1 MIGIQLML
9 LAGVFVSLSNYF
21 MRKSIDAG
29 GTTKGFLMVQLF
41 VVFLVAILLNPVRM
55 GNYEWSGCMSLFGI
69 AGGVVLALMMA
80 SLGRA
85 LETGPA
91 GLTFASFSS
100 ATVMP
105 SVVMVL
111 VFGATFGY
119 HYTFWNGMGSIL
131 VVLGLFWAG
140 WQTNNSQQKN
150 TWISFVSAAF
160 LLHIFFLVFL
170 SWKALFVNY
179 PGENG
184 LFLSFDMD
192 DAKNQWFMP
201 MIFLTASI
209 FQGVI
214 FGTHEKRWL
223 KKGEALYGVL
233 GGIAN
238 GVGTFFMIRATEV
251 STSLEH
257 AMIYPIFSVCII
269 VLCNIW
275 GQWLYREKVNW
286 KATALCLIGIF
297 IGTINWSVLL

>member
-1 MIGIQLML
+1 MVGIQLML
-9 LAGVFVSLSNYF
+9 LAGVFVALSNYF

-41 VVFLVAILLNPVRM
+41 VVFLVAILLNPIRM
-55 GNYEWSGCMSLFGI
+55 AQYEWSNCMALFGV
-69 AGGVVLALMMA
+69 AGGVVLAFMMT

-111 VFGATFGY
+111 IFGAAFGY
-119 HYTFWNGMGSIL
+119 HYSLWNGLGSIL

-140 WQTNNSQQKN
+140 WQTNNSQQKK
-150 TWISFVSAAF
+150 TWISFVTAAF
-160 LLHIFFLVFL
+160 LLHVLFLVYL
-170 SWKALFVNY
+170 SWKALFINY

-201 MIFLTASI
+201 MIFLVASI
-209 FQGVI
+209 FQAVI
-214 FGTHEKRWL
+214 YSTHEKRWL

-251 STSLEH
+251 STSVEH
-257 AMIYPIFSVCII
+257 AMIYPIFSVSII

-286 KATALCLIGIF
+286 KATAVCLIGIF
-297 IGTINWSVLL
+297 IGTINWSALF